1 MAVGSS
7 GNQFKNAPVAGHVMA
22 ELITAC
28 EAGRD
33 HDEDP
38 VAVTLPYTGESLDLG
53 FFSRNRAINTDS
65 SFGVNG

>member
-1 MAVGSS
+1 
-7 GNQFKNAPVAGHVMA
+7 
-22 ELITAC
+22 
-28 EAGRD
+28 
-33 HDEDP
+33 